1 MLKIIENC
9 VTSFMDD
16 TLTYMSACFH
26 YNFLTLHKKSDYAQ
40 EQNIYRFALIQG
52 WATLLALRATLETI

>member
-1 MLKIIENC
+1 
-9 VTSFMDD
+9 MDD